1 MPVYVLRTEAHVQ
14 RMNVS
19 INVRSVCKCTG
30 SMHRLPGDGE
40 HGPLG
45 VEGLEHL
52 ERCGTD
58 TAEADVDALYLGGGS
73 LADGSLYTALR

>member
-1 MPVYVLRTEAHVQ
+1 
-14 RMNVS
+14 
-19 INVRSVCKCTG
+19 
-30 SMHRLPGDGE
+30 MHRLPGDGV

-58 TAEADVDALYLGGGS
+58 TAEADVDALYLGGGW